1 MKIGYWSFAILT
13 TALTSSPAMINA
25 KEDGSAAN
33 RAIILDCRVKS
44 ESTISSGKGAEIY
57 KIVPNEGFYIWTDS
71 HRLYSGEGRTW
82 EKLNKSGYCNLNND
96 NLSFKDSYG
105 SEKYRSECES
115 GYPDF
120 RRKAIFSFDRIDGTL
135 HTSYTGLGGTDYIFN
150 RHLGCETIADPA
162 TKPAPATKF

>member
-1 MKIGYWSFAILT
+1 MKIGYWHFSILT
-13 TALTSSPAMINA
+13 TFLASSPAVIHA
-25 KEDGSAAN
+25 KEDASAAS
-33 RAIILDCRVKS
+33 RAIILDCRVKV
-44 ESTISSGKGAEIY
+44 ENTISSGQGAEIY

-71 HRLYSGEGRTW
+71 VRLYRGEGRTW
-82 EKLNKSGYCNLNND
+82 EKMNDSGYCNFNKD
-96 NLSFKDSYG
+96 ILSFKESYG

-120 RRKAIFSFDRIDGTL
+120 RRKAVFSFDRIDGTL
-135 HTSYTGLGGTDYIFN
+135 HASLTGLGGTDYMFN